1 MRCSSVIGART
12 RAAHSAVAVGLAVG
26 LTVAVGALLGLSVAL
41 GDGLGRAVVV
51 QAARTSTSAT
61 QRAMTGINPP

>member
-1 MRCSSVIGART
+1 
-12 RAAHSAVAVGLAVG
+12 VAVGLGVG

-51 QAARTSTSAT
+51 QAARRSTSAT